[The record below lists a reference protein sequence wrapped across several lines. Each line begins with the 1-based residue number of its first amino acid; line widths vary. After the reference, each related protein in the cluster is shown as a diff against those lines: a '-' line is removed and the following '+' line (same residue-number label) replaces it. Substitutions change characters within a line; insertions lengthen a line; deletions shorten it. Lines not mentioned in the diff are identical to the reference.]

1 MIKSETATLAER
13 LNQREV
19 QMRELRS
26 RLVEIEES
34 NRALQS
40 ALARETT
47 KGATLEERAARLVAL
62 EDDLSKRET
71 AIKEL
76 TEQLRL
82 LSARL
87 AQTESELESE
97 RRHAQERFAF
107 SQESKRQLEESFQ
120 AMSAQALRQ
129 NNQSFLDLAKTTLD
143 CYQQGAKDE
152 LEARRQGIDDLVKP
166 LKESLQNV
174 DCKIQDLELSRM
186 NAYATL
192 LEQVRSL
199 GAGQL
204 NLHQQTQNLVNAL
217 RTPSVRGRW
226 GEIQLKRVVEI
237 AGMLEHCDF
246 VQQESVAG
254 EEGRL
259 RPDMVVKLP
268 GAKNVVVDSKA
279 PLQAYLEALEAPDD
293 EAKSALLK
301 EHARHIRVH
310 IAKLASKAY
319 WDQFSASPEFV
330 VLFLPGEP
338 FFSAALE
345 HDPALIEVGV
355 AERVILATPT
365 TLIALLR
372 AVSYGWKQ
380 EKIAEN
386 AQLIS
391 DLGRSLYERIRSM
404 AAHFSEIK
412 KGLDKTVE
420 SYNRAVGSLEARVL
434 VSARRFKELGVSDG
448 QEIDVL
454 EVQEVMTRSLAAPD
468 LVRTALLPFK
478 REQGSSL
485 QILDRDQGGE
495 TAGSYD

>member
-1 MIKSETATLAER
+1 L
-13 LNQREV
+13 LEV
-19 QMRELRS
+19 
-26 RLVEIEES
+26 EES
-34 NRALQS
+34 NRALQ
-40 ALARETT
+40 AELAREASR
-47 KGATLEERAARLVAL
+47 GAALEERAARLVGLDEA
-62 EDDLSKRET
+62 LSKRE
-71 AIKEL
+71 ASVREL
-76 TEQLRL
+76 TEQLRS

-87 AQTESELESE
+87 AQAETELEAE
-97 RRHAQERFAF
+97 RKHSQERFAF
-107 SQESKRQLEESFQ
+107 NQESKKQLEESFQ

-129 NNQSFLDLAKTTLD
+129 NNQSFMDLAKTTLD
-143 CYQQGAKDE
+143 GYQQGAKEE
-152 LEARRQGIDDLVKP
+152 LDARRQCIDELVKP

-192 LEQVRSL
+192 LEQVKSL

-217 RTPSVRGRW
+217 RTPAVRGRW

-246 VQQESVAG
+246 VQQESVVG

-268 GAKNVVVDSKA
+268 GGKNVVVDSKA

-293 EAKSALLK
+293 ETKTALLK

-345 HDPALIEVGV
+345 HDPTLIEVGV

-372 AVSYGWKQ
+372 AVAYGWKQ
-380 EKIAEN
+380 EKVAEN

-391 DLGRSLYERIRSM
+391 DLGRSLYERIRIM
-404 AAHFSEIK
+404 ATHFSEIK

-420 SYNRAVGSLEARVL
+420 SYNRAVGSLENRVL

-448 QEIDVL
+448 QDIEVA
-454 EVQEVMTRSLAAPD
+454 EVQELVTRSLAAPD

-478 REQGSSL
+478 REQGSFQVL
-485 QILDRDQGGE
+485 ERDQGGE